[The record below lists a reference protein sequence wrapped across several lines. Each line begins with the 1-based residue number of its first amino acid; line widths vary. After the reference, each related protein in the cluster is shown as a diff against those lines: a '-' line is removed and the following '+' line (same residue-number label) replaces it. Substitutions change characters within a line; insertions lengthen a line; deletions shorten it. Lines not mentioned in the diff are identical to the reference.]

1 MEEAVKHGLV
11 YTLQQKFIK
20 KWKKVWL
27 SLYSQSSQSVARL
40 EYCEYKEGST
50 MSERQS
56 SKRMDR
62 KLIRMSECIS
72 IFEVV
77 SENYPKESGVFA
89 VETTTKMYTFATDK
103 SDCIEWVQKLK
114 ETTFEYFQ
122 EDYSD
127 GMTIRMQENELY
139 CTQAGVNDYTVTV
152 RSTDASERCELSG
165 MYFLTLDKEVL
176 MLKNIVSEEVVYE
189 WPYRY
194 LRRFGGDT
202 RIFSFESGRSS
213 KSGPGKFEFETKHG
227 KQIVCSVNAAVK
239 IQRENSD
246 EERNHFDSLENDNSL
261 TVESATYKPH
271 SGSPQSVSKLSEMC
285 RYPKEHKYQLSKK
298 IPSAVL
304 DVFEGIHH
312 LSCEDGSDNEAR
324 SPLRKSPVRFQYSFP
339 TSPLNSPRGE
349 LSSKLST
356 ETMENR
362 TMFHSKPSSR
372 GANLTVP
379 LERPSNSKSLP
390 RQVGRQQTN
399 SFTYS
404 KGGSPPHQTNEH
416 FVRSST
422 KTHIR
427 DTAEINLAQKKI
439 PSIVMSD
446 CSKTVYG
453 AVHSGYQ
460 AAGDLKALKKQTT
473 EQETKEPIYDEVA
486 SQNDFSLYD
495 EAKVLTEAWKVQGTV
510 NDSFGYEYPYN
521 SIADDYAVPKQVFMD
536 GPPRPRKKGPSLL
549 RGHMQN
555 NDYVNMKSIICN
567 RDPCND
573 L

>member
-1 MEEAVKHGLV
+1 MPLLCIVTLNKHSENTDAGRTYEGKWTRVNKAFSFFLLSLL
-11 YTLQQKFIK
+11 LQ

-114 ETTFEYFQ
+114 ETTFEVSVWSWEICPTFHP
-122 EDYSD
+122 
-127 GMTIRMQENELY
+127 TL
-139 CTQAGVNDYTVTV
+139 VKLNDYTVTV

-298 IPSAVL
+298 IPSAV
-304 DVFEGIHH
+304 
-312 LSCEDGSDNEAR
+312 
-324 SPLRKSPVRFQYSFP
+324 
-339 TSPLNSPRGE
+339 
-349 LSSKLST
+349 SKLST

-372 GANLTVP
+372 GANLT
-379 LERPSNSKSLP
+379 
-390 RQVGRQQTN
+390 
-399 SFTYS
+399 
-404 KGGSPPHQTNEH
+404 
-416 FVRSST
+416 
-422 KTHIR
+422 
-427 DTAEINLAQKKI
+427 
-439 PSIVMSD
+439 
-446 CSKTVYG
+446 
-453 AVHSGYQ
+453 
-460 AAGDLKALKKQTT
+460 
-473 EQETKEPIYDEVA
+473 ETKEPIYDEVA

-536 GPPRPRKKGPSLL
+536 GPPRPRKKGPGAECPTSNGGAGSAGDLIASVSDL
-549 RGHMQN
+549 GGSAQADMGLEGQRGARSWRAL
-555 NDYVNMKSIICN
+555 KG
-567 RDPCND
+567 
-573 L
+573 